1 MKILQW
7 EYTRKYQV
15 KCIFDEFPETVF
27 LFRRVKD
34 YYFLFSM
41 NGLNKNAIPERKDY
55 VRMEYLL
62 NKELCTLDSY
72 RNRSAFK

>member
-1 MKILQW
+1 MKLLHW
-7 EYTRKYQV
+7 EYTRKYQI
-15 KCIFDEFPETVF
+15 KGIFDEFPETIF

-41 NGLNKNAIPERKDY
+41 SGLDKHAIPSKRDY

-62 NKELCTLDSY
+62 NKELYSLEAY
-72 RNRSAFK
+72 LQRKGFQ

>member
-1 MKILQW
+1 MKLLHW

-15 KCIFDEFPETVF
+15 KGIFDEFPETVF

-41 NGLNKNAIPERKDY
+41 SGLDQHAIPSKKDY
-55 VRMEYLL
+55 VRMEYIL
-62 NKELCTLDSY
+62 NKELYSLDAY
-72 RNRSAFK
+72 RQRKVFQ